1 MDTFQRYVASPV
13 ILSAA
18 QFFFDKMVYSFTYQ
32 QAFYDSILTLGSL
45 LGSKIVTNIFV
56 AKTVGVLDNYYA
68 SNFISYLAEPLL
80 NYIAYNYLYKEQFQ
94 KNYISKEKGDLALM
108 LMPIFQ
114 SIAGMFLD
122 KTITQKNGRIN
133 QEHVYEDEEDFKNY
147 LYYEYYYQLIENI
160 QLPAYLFDDV
170 YLAIIEK
177 QMILVKDVIYFFE
190 GEAQEKYNFIYE
202 NMKNFKQVL
211 ITNCH
216 FILKKIWKD
225 IVRLFKVIT
234 STQKY

>member
-32 QAFYDSILTLGSL
+32 QALYDSILTLGSL

-80 NYIAYNYLYKEQFQ
+80 NYIAYNYLYKEQFK

-122 KTITQKNGRIN
+122 KTLTLPSAQTSIAVN
-133 QEHVYEDEEDFKNY
+133 VYIFNY
-147 LYYEYYYQLIENI
+147 
-160 QLPAYLFDDV
+160 
-170 YLAIIEK
+170 
-177 QMILVKDVIYFFE
+177 QMSHI
-190 GEAQEKYNFIYE
+190 AN
-202 NMKNFKQVL
+202 KQVVFL
-211 ITNCH
+211 
-216 FILKKIWKD
+216 D
-225 IVRLFKVIT
+225 
-234 STQKY
+234 Q